1 MSAKLHFRT
10 ESWPIAGSFNI
21 SRGAKTSAEVIV
33 CRIER
38 NGVSGFGECVPY
50 GRYGETIESVNEQ
63 LVAHAHIIEGGGDRN
78 DLRTRMPAGAARN
91 AIDCAIW
98 DLEAK
103 ENGVEAHRL
112 VCRHPPRP
120 IPTAMTISL
129 DKPEEMA
136 ANARLHAH
144 RPLLKVKLG
153 GDGDEDRILAVTAS
167 APEARIILDANE
179 SWRED
184 NIHELMMVAAQARI
198 ALIEQ
203 PLPAGKDEIL
213 SRIPHPVPI
222 CADESVHVTE
232 DLHKLTARYDAVNIK
247 LDKAGGLTEAMHM
260 LATAHELGYSVMV
273 GCMVA
278 TSLSMAPAVL
288 LAQQA
293 EFADLDGPLIL
304 ARDRP
309 HGLSYSTSLV
319 SPPSSRLWG

>member
-1 MSAKLHFRT
+1 MAAKLHFTT
-10 ESWPIAGSFNI
+10 ESWPIAGSFTI

-38 NGVSGFGECVPY
+38 NGIAGLGECVPY
-50 GRYGETIESVNEQ
+50 ARYGETIDSVREQ
-63 LVAHAHIIEGGGDRN
+63 LLDHAHVVESGGDRSE
-78 DLRTRMPAGAARN
+78 LRKAMPAGAARN
-91 AIDCAIW
+91 AIDCALW
-98 DLEAK
+98 DLESK

-129 DKPEEMA
+129 DRPEAMA
-136 ANARLHAH
+136 ANARLHAQ

-167 APEARIILDANE
+167 APDSRIILDANE

-184 NIHELMMVAAQARI
+184 NIHDLLMVAAQARI

-203 PLPAGKDEIL
+203 PLPAGQDDIL

-232 DLHKLTARYDAVNIK
+232 DLHRLTARYDAVNIK
-247 LDKAGGLTEAMHM
+247 LDKAGGLTEAMEM
-260 LATAHELGYSVMV
+260 LDTAHQLGYSV
-273 GCMVA
+273 
-278 TSLSMAPAVL
+278 
-288 LAQQA
+288 
-293 EFADLDGPLIL
+293 
-304 ARDRP
+304 
-309 HGLSYSTSLV
+309 
-319 SPPSSRLWG
+319 